1 VDNLKTHFYLLI
13 LGLVVPEGQ
22 AAKQKLL
29 TAGKT
34 AFFNGRLFAF
44 GGALHHQ
51 S

>member
-1 VDNLKTHFYLLI
+1 MI

-34 AFFNGRLFAF
+34 AFFFNFNTNTK
-44 GGALHHQ
+44 
-51 S
+51 